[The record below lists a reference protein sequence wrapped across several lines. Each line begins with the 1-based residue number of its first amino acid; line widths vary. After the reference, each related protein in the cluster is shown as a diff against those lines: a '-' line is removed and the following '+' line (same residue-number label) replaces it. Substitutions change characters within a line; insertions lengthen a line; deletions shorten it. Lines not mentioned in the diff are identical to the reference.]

1 MQHQL
6 GSFQKIIQVMPTHK
20 RRAYRR
26 GPSLLAPAEN
36 TKQEDVQEH
45 SFQTLDIDETLKH
58 NLAQSGFKTMTPIQ
72 RYTIP
77 LFTGESVAVFGLS
90 RTGSGKTLAF
100 LIPLLQRLISLQ
112 WQRLDGLG
120 ALILLPTAELCVQ
133 TFTVLNVLGRKYK
146 MSVGLITGG
155 HDVKEEQ
162 RVLMSMNVIIATP
175 GRLLHQLSSC
185 IQFSADNLR
194 VLIFDEVDNLL
205 EKGFYADIF
214 SIIKYIPQQSEQL
227 WLGFFT
233 AIETPLVRKAI
244 IKLIKYFGIAEHML
258 KIADM
263 NTGVVTVA
271 NLDQLVQQE
280 TDDLKEKPKGKDLY
294 KADGIS
300 LAQLAGISQK
310 DITSDTYGENI
321 QFVISSCPDTGGI
334 KLPPNLTNIIMTV
347 HPADKIDILFS
358 FLKSKSNSKIVI
370 FVATARQAAFLCE
383 SFKLC
388 EPGIPIM
395 CLSGRMKAGKRHD
408 TFIEFSGMRTAALIT
423 TDMCARGVDL
433 PIVHWVVH
441 FDCPDGV
448 ITYAH
453 RAGRA
458 ARMNLPGF
466 SLLFLTDQEQG
477 FTKRLDEAK
486 IDYQKKTVKL
496 RTVVSIRQKLTELC
510 ITDTYIKH
518 LAQKAIV
525 SYAKSIHV
533 QGDREVFPPAS
544 ELNLTDIALSYGLAS
559 NINLSVGK
567 QPGISTQHPASEQ
580 QMASATGIRQ
590 PEGEH
595 TDADDEEERDDL
607 LKVTKIVTSVLSSK
621 EKEELQQEREKQI
634 ERKLLKGSIEEAARI
649 AREAGRHKIL
659 NTSSDEESQSTSGAF
674 SAKHTNNSAQ
684 DESDESEL
692 SSYTSASE
700 EHSGTT
706 FPNEAS
712 HVSRLQQRIAH
723 NDSFDREA
731 HKRKNRRK
739 SKRRAASEQE
749 SSYDD
754 SSFDESEEEMQSKRK
769 QKP

>member
-1 MQHQL
+1 
-6 GSFQKIIQVMPTHK
+6 MPTHK
-20 RRAYRR
+20 RRPYRR
-26 GPSLLAPAEN
+26 GPSLSAPAED
-36 TKQEDVQEH
+36 TKQEEVQEH

-58 NLAQSGFKTMTPIQ
+58 NLIQSGFKIMTPIQ

-162 RVLMSMNVIIATP
+162 RVLMSMNIIIATP

-214 SIIKYIPQQSEQL
+214 SIIRYIPQQSEQL

-258 KIADM
+258 KIADI
-263 NTGVVTVA
+263 NTGVVVVA
-271 NLDQLVQQE
+271 DLDQLVQQE
-280 TDDLKEKPKGKDLY
+280 TDDLKEKPKGKDLC
-294 KADGIS
+294 KADGVS

-310 DITSDTYGENI
+310 NITADAYGENI
-321 QFVISSCPDTGGI
+321 QFVTSSCPDTGGI
-334 KLPPNLTNIIMTV
+334 KLPPNLTNIVMTV

-358 FLKSKSNSKIVI
+358 FLKSKSNNKIVI

-395 CLSGRMKAGKRHD
+395 CLSGRMKAGKRHS

-466 SLLFLTDQEQG
+466 SLLFLTEQEQG
-477 FTKRLDEAK
+477 FMKRLDEAK
-486 IDYQKKTVKL
+486 IDYQRKTVKL
-496 RTVVSIRQKLTELC
+496 RIVVSIRQKLTELC

-533 QGDREVFPPAS
+533 QGDREVFPLAS

-567 QPGISTQHPASEQ
+567 QHEASARPTASEQ
-580 QMASATGIRQ
+580 QVVSTPRSHQ
-590 PEGEH
+590 SEGEH
-595 TDADDEEERDDL
+595 TDTDDGEEKDDL
-607 LKVTKIVTSVLSSK
+607 LKVTKVVTSVLSSK

-659 NTSSDEESQSTSGAF
+659 NTSSDEESHSASDA
-674 SAKHTNNSAQ
+674 SNAKHTNNSAENED
-684 DESDESEL
+684 DESGL
-692 SSYTSASE
+692 SSYTSVSE
-700 EHSGTT
+700 ENSDIT

-712 HVSRLQQRIAH
+712 HISRLQQRIAQ

-739 SKRRAASEQE
+739 SKRRVVSEQE

>member
-1 MQHQL
+1 
-6 GSFQKIIQVMPTHK
+6 MPSNR
-20 RRAYRR
+20 RRAYRKR
-26 GPSLLAPAEN
+26 SPSAAPAGE
-36 TKQEDVQEH
+36 TAQEGIQEH
-45 SFQTLDIDETLKH
+45 SFQALEIDETLKY
-58 NLAQSGFKTMTPIQ
+58 NLAQTGFKTMTPIQ

-100 LIPLLQRLISLQ
+100 LIPMLQRLISLK

-133 TFTVLNVLGRKYK
+133 TFTVLNILGRKYK

-155 HDVKEEQ
+155 HDVREEQ

-185 IQFSADNLR
+185 VQFSADNLR

-214 SIIKYIPQQSEQL
+214 SIIRYIPQQSEQL

-244 IKLIKYFGIAEHML
+244 IKLIKYFGIAEYML
-258 KIADM
+258 KVADM
-263 NTGVVTVA
+263 NTGIVTVA

-280 TDDLKEKPKGKDLY
+280 TDDLGEKPRGKDLC

-300 LAQLAGISQK
+300 LVQLANTSQPNAVP
-310 DITSDTYGENI
+310 DTYGENV
-321 QFVISSCPDTGGI
+321 QFVTSSCPDTGGI

-347 HPADKIDILFS
+347 HPADKVDILFS

-388 EPGIPIM
+388 EPGIPLM

-441 FDCPDGV
+441 FDCPESV

-477 FTKRLDEAK
+477 FTKRLDDAK
-486 IDYQKKTVKL
+486 IDYQRKTVKL

-510 ITDTYIKH
+510 ITNAYIKH

-533 QGDREVFPPAS
+533 QSDREVFPPAS

-559 NINLSVGK
+559 NINLSIGK
-567 QPGISTQHPASEQ
+567 QSVKSTKSDTTEQ
-580 QMASATGIRQ
+580 QGASPAQHQESGNDNNST
-590 PEGEH
+590 
-595 TDADDEEERDDL
+595 DDEEKDDL
-607 LKVTKIVTSVLSSK
+607 LKVTKVVTSVLSSK
-621 EKEELQQEREKQI
+621 EREELQQEREKQI

-649 AREAGRHKIL
+649 AREAGRHRIL
-659 NTSSDEESQSTSGAF
+659 STSSDEEEQHTHDAPSTEHISE
-674 SAKHTNNSAQ
+674 SASNE
-684 DESDESEL
+684 DEDEYEL
-692 SSYTSASE
+692 SSYTSDSE
-700 EHSGTT
+700 EGPEITL
-706 FPNEAS
+706 PNEAS
-712 HVSRLQQRIAH
+712 HISKLQQRIAH

-739 SKRRAASEQE
+739 SKRRTAEE
-749 SSYDD
+749 KDSSYDD
-754 SSFDESEEEMQSKRK
+754 SSSNGSESEQMQRK
-769 QKP
+769 HKI

>member
-1 MQHQL
+1 
-6 GSFQKIIQVMPTHK
+6 MPSQRRRSHHK
-20 RRAYRR
+20 R
-26 GPSLLAPAEN
+26 PLSTAPTEEKKEEEN
-36 TKQEDVQEH
+36 LEH
-45 SFQTLDIDETLKH
+45 SFQTLDIDETLKY

-72 RYTIP
+72 RHTIP
-77 LFTGESVAVFGLS
+77 LFTGDSVAVFGLS

-100 LIPLLQRLISLQ
+100 LIPMLQRLISLQ

-133 TFTVLNVLGRKYK
+133 TFTVLNILGRKYK

-185 IQFSADNLR
+185 VHFSADNLR

-263 NTGVVTVA
+263 NTGVVTIA

-280 TDDLKEKPKGKDLY
+280 TDDIREQPKGKGLCKD
-294 KADGIS
+294 DGVS
-300 LAQLAGISQK
+300 LVQLANASQK
-310 DITSDTYGENI
+310 DIVVDTYGENI
-321 QFVISSCPDTGGI
+321 QFVSSSCPDTGGI
-334 KLPPNLTNIIMTV
+334 KLPPNLTNIVMTV
-347 HPADKIDILFS
+347 HPADKVDILFS

-466 SLLFLTDQEQG
+466 SLLFLTEQEQG

-486 IDYQKKTVKL
+486 ITYQIKTVKL

-510 ITDTYIKH
+510 ITNTYIKH
-518 LAQKAIV
+518 LAQKALI

-533 QGDREVFPPAS
+533 QGDREVFPLAS
-544 ELNLTDIALSYGLAS
+544 ELNLTDISLSYGLAS
-559 NINLSVGK
+559 NISLSIGRGK
-567 QPGISTQHPASEQ
+567 TGSSQNEVAQQQSSSTTVHAES
-580 QMASATGIRQ
+580 SNKYID
-590 PEGEH
+590 
-595 TDADDEEERDDL
+595 TDNEEEKDDL
-607 LKVTKIVTSVLSSK
+607 LKVTKVVTSVLSSK
-621 EKEELQQEREKQI
+621 EKEELQQERNKQI
-634 ERKLLKGSIEEAARI
+634 ERKLLKGSIEEAARV

-659 NTSSDEESQSTSGAF
+659 NTSSDEEDHSSQNPSGVQCASISTEYED
-674 SAKHTNNSAQ
+674 T
-684 DESDESEL
+684 DESEL
-692 SSYTSASE
+692 SSYTSNTDE
-700 EHSGTT
+700 EKNTVLLT
-706 FPNEAS
+706 ETS
-712 HVSRLQQRIAH
+712 HVARLQQRIAH

-739 SKRRAASEQE
+739 SKRRADDDDDQD

-754 SSFDESEEEMQSKRK
+754 SSCSESESENMQRKRK
-769 QKP
+769 L